1 MAVAFNLARR
11 GVSEH
16 NYFPEEIAVNEDMNG
31 RHELPD
37 IEWLIESILAH
48 GQMQPIVIRKE
59 QGNPVLTA
67 GFSRWRAVA
76 AINERGLSGKGRMP
90 LRCSYTAMSEEQ
102 AFVANIEENRVRN
115 QATPIDDAYNIQRLM
130 NVYRKSDADVAS
142 IYHEST
148 AWIRA
153 RLDMIELAPEAQDA
167 IASGRVKDSAA
178 KAIGKLSKSLQRK
191 AAKIEGP
198 ITVKAVKALSF
209 TPAPAK
215 PKPPKID
222 PELKQRLM
230 TLFETSYSADYD
242 ESVTSLLEVNAEAFF
257 ALKNVASSC
266 LRAS

>member
-16 NYFPEEIAVNEDMNG
+16 NYFPEEITVNEEMNG

-76 AINERGLSGKGRMP
+76 AINERGLGKGGRIP
-90 LRCSYTAMSEEQ
+90 LRCSYTAMNEEQ
-102 AFVANIEENRVRN
+102 AFIANIEENRVRN
-115 QATPIDDAYNIQRLM
+115 QTTPIDDAYNIQRLM
-130 NVYRKSDADVAS
+130 NVYRKSELDVAE

-148 AWIRA
+148 AWIRSH
-153 RLDMIELAPEAQDA
+153 LDMIELVPEAQEA
-167 IASGRVKDSAA
+167 IAEGRIKDSAA

-198 ITVKAVKALSF
+198 ITVKAVKALSG
-209 TPAPAK
+209 TPVSK
-215 PKPPKID
+215 PKPPKMD
-222 PELKQRLM
+222 AELKVRL
-230 TLFETSYSADYD
+230 TKLIESADFENYD
-242 ESVTSLLEVNAEAFF
+242 ESIHTLIEVSAEALVC
-257 ALKNVASSC
+257 LKNYV
-266 LRAS
+266 LGE

>member
-16 NYFPEEIAVNEDMNG
+16 NYFPEEITVNEEMNG

-76 AINERGLSGKGRMP
+76 AINERGLGKGRIP
-90 LRCSYTAMSEEQ
+90 LRCSYTAMNEEQ
-102 AFVANIEENRVRN
+102 AFIANIEENRVRN
-115 QATPIDDAYNIQRLM
+115 QTTPIDDAYNIQRLM
-130 NVYRKSDADVAS
+130 NVYRKSEADVAG

-153 RLDMIELAPEAQDA
+153 RLDMIELAPEAQEA
-167 IASGRVKDSAA
+167 IAEGRVKDSAA

-198 ITVKAVKALSF
+198 ITVKAVKAL
-209 TPAPAK
+209 TAIPAATK

-222 PELKQRLM
+222 ADLKIRLT
-230 TLFETSYSADYD
+230 TLFESADFEAYD
-242 ESVTSLLEVNAEAFF
+242 ESIHTLIEVDAVTLVG
-257 ALKNVASSC
+257 LKNYV
-266 LRAS
+266 LGE

>member
-1 MAVAFNLARR
+1 MAVAFNLQRR

-16 NYFPEEIAVNEDMNG
+16 NYFPEEITVNEEMNG

-76 AINERGLSGKGRMP
+76 AINERGLGKGRIP
-90 LRCSYTAMSEEQ
+90 LRCSYTAMNEEQ
-102 AFVANIEENRVRN
+102 AFIANIEENRVRN
-115 QATPIDDAYNIQRLM
+115 QTTPIDDAYNIQRLM
-130 NVYRKSDADVAS
+130 NVYRKSESDVAGV
-142 IYHEST
+142 YHESI
-148 AWIRA
+148 AWIKA

-198 ITVKAVKALSF
+198 ITVKAVKALSE
-209 TPAPAK
+209 PASK
-215 PKPPKID
+215 PKVIRYKND
-222 PELKQRLM
+222 PEIMQRL
-230 TLFETSYSADYD
+230 TLLFESADFKAYD
-242 ESVTSLLEVNAEAFF
+242 ESIHSLIEVDAKTLSG
-257 ALKNVASSC
+257 LKNYI
-266 LRAS
+266 LGD